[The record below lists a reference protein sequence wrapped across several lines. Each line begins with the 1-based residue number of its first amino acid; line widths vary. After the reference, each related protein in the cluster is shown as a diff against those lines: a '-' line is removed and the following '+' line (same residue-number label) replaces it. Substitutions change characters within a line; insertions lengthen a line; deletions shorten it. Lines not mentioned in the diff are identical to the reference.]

1 MKTAAL
7 ILISYNSENIA
18 EEVYESWIVKL
29 LKVSKGLKAC
39 RTKIEV
45 LEYKTLNMLSVIC
58 KFRLNQQVLTF
69 LKMFKEFEEGNE
81 IPHINIEATRFDNKF
96 SGIFAIHQFNIEEE
110 KSTTR
115 RMK

>member
-1 MKTAAL
+1 MDTAASLIECEHTNSSFINRMMKTAAL

-58 KFRLNQQVLTF
+58 KFRLNQ
-69 LKMFKEFEEGNE
+69 
-81 IPHINIEATRFDNKF
+81 
-96 SGIFAIHQFNIEEE
+96 
-110 KSTTR
+110 
-115 RMK
+115 